1 MKLITKEVERK
12 LARNATIS
20 PAGREPVVKFFDPSG
35 AATWLISEIDD
46 DGDTMFGLADLGMG
60 YPELGY
66 VSLAE
71 LKSVKGSFGLGIERD
86 LYFSPDKTL
95 DAYADA
101 ARVAGRINA

>member
-1 MKLITKEVERK
+1 
-12 LARNATIS
+12 
-20 PAGREPVVKFFDPSG
+20 
-35 AATWLISEIDD
+35 
-46 DGDTMFGLADLGMG
+46 MFGLADLGMG